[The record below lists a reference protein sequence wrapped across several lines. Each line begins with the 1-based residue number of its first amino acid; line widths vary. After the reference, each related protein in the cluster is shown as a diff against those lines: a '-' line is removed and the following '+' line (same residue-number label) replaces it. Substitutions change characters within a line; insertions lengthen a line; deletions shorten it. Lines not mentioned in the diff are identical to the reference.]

1 MYFPRTTAILAGV
14 ACFLLAAPPVLAAD
28 GSESTPLDLPKDDA
42 GTVATSGGG
51 GSMVRTVVGLA
62 IVLAVIYGL
71 YWVLKQVK
79 ASKEGAASGQGLETV
94 ASVPLGTNRSI
105 HLVRAGSEL
114 VLLGVSEHA
123 VVPIRTYTEEEAMG
137 AGLIELPGLPA
148 PTGEKAPKR
157 RVAAPSAVVVVRSAL
172 DRLQRVTV
180 RG

>member
-1 MYFPRTTAILAGV
+1 MIFPRTTAITAAVAGM
-14 ACFLLAAPPVLAAD
+14 LLAAPTALAAKS
-28 GSESTPLDLPKDDA
+28 SEDTPLSLPKEDA
-42 GTVATSGGG
+42 GTVATSGG

-79 ASKEGAASGQGLETV
+79 ASREGAAAGQGLETV
-94 ASVPLGTNRSI
+94 SSVPLGTGRSI

-114 VLLGVSEHA
+114 VLLGVSENA
-123 VVPIRTYTEEEAMG
+123 VVPIRTYSEEEAMG
-137 AGLIELPGLPA
+137 AGLIPVPELPA
-148 PTGEKAPKR
+148 PSDEQRPAAA
-157 RVAAPSAVVVVRSAL
+157 AAPSAALVLRSTL